1 MTPDAKESLSSHN
14 SECVDVHIKLPKPI
28 VDFVEALAEFCKVNL
43 QEFWK
48 QLIVDITRTYVKE
61 MDGPYVDTE
70 SVIERFGLKEV
81 FDRSSQ

>member
-1 MTPDAKESLSSHN
+1 MSEKANRCLSSN
-14 SECVDVHIKLPKPI
+14 KTECIDVHIRLPKPI
-28 VDFVEALAEFCKVNL
+28 VDFVEALAEFCRIDL
-43 QEFWK
+43 QEFWQ

-70 SVIERFGLKEV
+70 SVIERFALKEV